1 MQKYLPTNDLLFKK
15 LLCSADSGL
24 ILKAFV
30 KDMLGK
36 EFKTLTPRETYHIDN
51 YKKTHD
57 TMKMMRTEVDVLA
70 VAEDGSQVTIE
81 MQVQP
86 HQFFQERALFYLAK
100 AYVSPYG
107 DEEAEAYIESNN
119 FSGLCPT
126 YGINI
131 VDFHLFDRDE
141 EALQSFSLRN
151 DQTARLY
158 TGRNQQP
165 LMSLCFFSLKN
176 KNLEQNSPLVH
187 WQLFFKTGEVAENA
201 PAYIKEAKQK
211 IDYYQLDKEEKTMIM
226 RIDKAKAIKNAEL
239 ATAREEGI
247 GIGKLEVAANLLK
260 MGMTLEQV
268 AKGTGLN
275 IDQLKKLQEE
285 QS

>member
-1 MQKYLPTNDLLFKK
+1 M
-15 LLCSADSGL
+15 
-24 ILKAFV
+24 
-30 KDMLGK
+30 
-36 EFKTLTPRETYHIDN
+36 
-51 YKKTHD
+51 
-57 TMKMMRTEVDVLA
+57 A

-86 HQFFQERALFYLAK
+86 HQFFEERALFYLSK

-131 VDFHLFDRDE
+131 VDFHLFDPDE

-151 DQTARLY
+151 DQTTRLY
-158 TGRNQQP
+158 LGRNRQP

-176 KNLEQNSPLVH
+176 KTIEQNSPLAH

-201 PAYIKEAKQK
+201 PDYIKEAKQK

-239 ATAREEGI
+239 ATAREEGMNQGVEQGIEQGIYVGKQQGMAI
-247 GIGKLEVAANLLK
+247 GENKKALEIAANLLK
-260 MGMTLEQV
+260 IGTTLEQISKV
-268 AKGTGLN
+268 TGLS
-275 IDQLKKLQEE
+275 IEQIKELQEE
-285 QS
+285 